1 MSEVKKAFKSVFHL
15 TLASIVS
22 FGVYFFLAI
31 IFKGA
36 LDEYEGGT
44 FDWVMF
50 VILILNEL
58 AFCGIYYWIHFH
70 KNEELEGAFQ
80 REYRDILW
88 SGSRVDLTRAI
99 KSEKY
104 TYAFVF
110 LIEVIAVVIVFLGV
124 RNPVATLYFPIAGLL
139 AIMHPIPAVLVHLA
153 IFLPLHILMTCR
165 FRKKFATERGGVDG
179 TYGIETYVRARQA
192 VSRENRFK

>member
-1 MSEVKKAFKSVFHL
+1 MSEVKKAFKSILHL
-15 TLASIVS
+15 TLASLVS
-22 FGVYFFLAI
+22 LGAYFFLAI
-31 IFKGA
+31 FVKSA
-36 LDEYEGGT
+36 FDEFEGGG

-80 REYRDILW
+80 REYRDIPW

-104 TYAFVF
+104 TYIFVF

-165 FRKKFATERGGVDG
+165 FRKKCVTDKGRVGG
-179 TYGIETYVRARQA
+179 TYGMESYIEARKD
-192 VSRENRFK
+192 SNRKNRFF